1 MLVRDFVKL
10 SVGSIIA
17 NRTRTRLTTLG
28 IAIGIA
34 AVVLLTSI
42 GQGVNRFVITQFTQ
56 FGTNVIQ
63 IQPGKV
69 QTLGGGSLGAVNTV
83 RPLSIDDTLALERLP
98 YIKGAVGFSMGNAE
112 VEGNQRQRRT
122 TVYGTDPDFPN
133 VFLFR
138 VAMGSF
144 LPDDDPHAPRATAVL
159 GSKMRD
165 ELFGE
170 LSPLGEFIRIGGN
183 RYRVVGVMESKGQML
198 GFDLDDTVYVP
209 TARAMELF
217 DNESLLEIDLLYADD
232 APVTEIV
239 ASVERMLLNRH
250 GADDVTITTQQQML
264 DVLDSILGM
273 LTLAVGGLGA
283 ISLVVG
289 GIGILTIMTIA
300 VRERTKEIGLI
311 RALGATQQQILNLF
325 LGEAAVLAGLGGV
338 AGLVLGVGGAQLLHL
353 AIPALPVH
361 TPLLYVLLAEGLAVV
376 IGLIAGVLPALRAAA
391 MTPVDA
397 LRAE

>member
-1 MLVRDFVKL
+1 VLTRDFIKL
-10 SVGSIIA
+10 TTGSIIA
-17 NRTRTRLTTLG
+17 NRTRTWLTTLG

-42 GQGVNRFVITQFTQ
+42 GQGVNRYIVTQFTQ

-69 QTLGGGSLGAVNTV
+69 QTFGGGALGSVNTV
-83 RPLSIDDTLALERLP
+83 RPLAIDDTLALTQLP
-98 YIKGAVGFSMGNAE
+98 YIKTAIGISVGNAE

-122 TVYGTDPDFPN
+122 TVYGTDPGFPTA
-133 VFLFR
+133 FLFR
-138 VAMGSF
+138 VAIGSF

-165 ELFGE
+165 ELFADRN
-170 LSPLGEFIRIGGN
+170 PLGEYIRIGGN

-198 GFDLDDTVYVP
+198 GFDLDDTVYIP

-217 DNESLLEIDLLYADD
+217 NSESLVEIDLLYEDE
-232 APVTEIV
+232 APVNEIV
-239 ASVERMLLNRH
+239 ASIERLLTDRH
-250 GADDVTITTQQQML
+250 GSDDVTITTQAQML
-264 DVLDSILGM
+264 DVLDSILGT

-289 GIGILTIMTIA
+289 GIGILTIMMIA
-300 VRERTKEIGLI
+300 VRERTNEIGLL
-311 RALGATQQQILNLF
+311 RALGASKREIMNLF
-325 LGEAAVLAGLGGV
+325 LGEAAILAGLGGI
-338 AGLVLGVGGAQLLHL
+338 AGLVLGIGGAQLLQL
-353 AIPALPVH
+353 TLPALPVH
-361 TPLLYVLLAEGLAVV
+361 TPLQYVLAAEGVAVA
-376 IGLIAGVLPALRAAA
+376 IGLAAGVLPAARAAA
-391 MTPVDA
+391 MVPVDA